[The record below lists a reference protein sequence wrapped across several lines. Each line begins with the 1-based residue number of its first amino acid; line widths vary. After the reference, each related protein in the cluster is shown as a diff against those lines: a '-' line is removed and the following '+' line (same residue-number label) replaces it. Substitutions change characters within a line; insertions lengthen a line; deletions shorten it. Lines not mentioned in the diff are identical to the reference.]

1 VTGATLR
8 GGVVTRTGAPAPL
21 PYRTRGPG
29 ALFFALSGYCA
40 GVSEASG
47 CSCGTSAMSRRMG
60 HSLLHYYLDFATVRV
75 PDDRL
80 TRPLAEMH
88 AHLRS
93 QSVGCSPK
101 KSRSRRISSPAT
113 RLFGAARSRSY
124 SHESM
129 VYGKGKFSELRLEG
143 TLPSPVIER
152 LGKVTV
158 SVAESGTVVGVGASR
173 HTCGGCACV
182 YLLFLLRRKN
192 CRLDL
197 ASAPS
202 EGPGRNAPALC

>member
-1 VTGATLR
+1 MLSVGRVLAEDVKVT
-8 GGVVTRTGAPAPL
+8 PYFL
-21 PYRTRGPG
+21 PSDQAFWGSP
-29 ALFFALSGYCA
+29 F
-40 GVSEASG
+40 
-47 CSCGTSAMSRRMG
+47 
-60 HSLLHYYLDFATVRV
+60 SLLF
-75 PDDRL
+75 
-80 TRPLAEMH
+80 TR
-88 AHLRS
+88 
-93 QSVGCSPK
+93 
-101 KSRSRRISSPAT
+101 
-113 RLFGAARSRSY
+113 
-124 SHESM
+124 

-202 EGPGRNAPALC
+202 KGPGRNAPALC